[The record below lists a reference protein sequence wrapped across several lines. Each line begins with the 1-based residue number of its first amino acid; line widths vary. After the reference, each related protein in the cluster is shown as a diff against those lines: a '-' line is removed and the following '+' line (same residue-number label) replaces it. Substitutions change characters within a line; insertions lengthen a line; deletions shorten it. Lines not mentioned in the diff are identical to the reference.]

1 MTKAEQL
8 QAFDEFTAKQRSILE
23 SKGDDYAGADR
34 LANFRLA
41 GGMANQGHKTPG
53 TMAVLNQITNKGAR
67 LGQLLNSDSPPKN
80 ESIEDSIIDQAN
92 YCFLLRCVFQAETN
106 G

>member
-1 MTKAEQL
+1 MNKAEQL
-8 QAFDEFTAKQRSILE
+8 KAFDEFTAKQRAILE

-53 TMAVLNQITNKGAR
+53 AMSVLNQITNKGAR
-67 LGQLLNSDSPPKN
+67 LGQLLNSDQPPKN
-80 ESIEDSIIDQAN
+80 ESIEDSIIDQAT
-92 YCFLLRCVFQAETN
+92 YCFLLRCVYLEETK